1 MTAVCTAWRLR
12 RMVNN
17 LIVLP
22 SLYLTLQ
29 HHPQARLFAL
39 VALGRNHGRSVVKAM
54 EGDRE
59 YRLKIAIRVRSLSQA
74 RPTG

>member
-1 MTAVCTAWRLR
+1 
-12 RMVNN
+12 MVNS

-29 HHPQARLFAL
+29 HQPQARLFAL
-39 VALGRNHGRSVVKAM
+39 VALGRNRGRTVVRAM
-54 EGDRE
+54 ENDRQSL
-59 YRLKIAIRVRSLSQA
+59 LKVAVRNRSLKQA